1 MHPRVIHS
9 LPKADTSN
17 DGDEQSGKDTAPP
30 PLKQAILSTPAIT
43 QRRVNSLV
51 FDFIVNEVQPFS
63 TVENTSFRKMVE
75 GLSGGRSPV
84 CRKTLMT
91 HIEKTF
97 PKMKEAITEILLHT
111 QNVCTTADIWTAH
124 HRSFIGITC
133 HWIESDTLDRK
144 SAALACERIRGH
156 HTYDVIA
163 AKISQVE

>member
-9 LPKADTSN
+9 LPKADTS
-17 DGDEQSGKDTAPP
+17 DHGDEQSGKDTAPP

-97 PKMKEAITEILLHT
+97 PKMKEAITEILLHSKCVHNSRYLDCAS
-111 QNVCTTADIWTAH
+111 QKFHWH
-124 HRSFIGITC
+124 HMS
-133 HWIESDTLDRK
+133 LDRVRHIGSK
-144 SAALACERIRGH
+144 VCCTGM
-156 HTYDVIA
+156 
-163 AKISQVE
+163 